1 MLELS
6 ISETIK
12 ILVTMFLILM
22 LLSVSLFFFKVQGIN
37 GFRQQ
42 INYQIE
48 RHGGLTKDA
57 QKDIKNYAQNNGI
70 NYEINSKDLNKK
82 FEYGQPINY
91 KLNVY
96 IPVPLFFNKEVPL
109 EFEDVGVSLIR

>member
-6 ISETIK
+6 VSETIK
-12 ILVTMFLILM
+12 IFITMFLILM
-22 LLSVSLFFFKVQGIN
+22 LLSISLFFFKIQGIN

-48 RHGGLTKDA
+48 RNGGLTEEA
-57 QKDIKNYAQNNGI
+57 QEGIKNYAKNNGI
-70 NYEINSKDLNKK
+70 KYSIDSKDLNEK

-91 KLNVY
+91 KLSVH
-96 IPVPLFFNKEVPL
+96 ISVPLFLMKEVSL
-109 EFEDVGVSLIR
+109 DFEDTGVSLIR